1 MARRLWSTLFGLTLA
16 AVVAQPSM
24 AQDKPAEPSI
34 LDLNAATRDQL
45 IAYPGIGAAYAD
57 KIIAGRPFKQRSELV
72 SRNIMPAGVYLS
84 IKKYL
89 VPTSEDKKAEEEAAK
104 NRPPAPMFDDRGRI
118 NLNVASREQL
128 LGIPE
133 IGLAY
138 ADKIIQNRPISSL
151 EDLVKRGLMPAEQV
165 RKAGLRVFA
174 Q

>member
-1 MARRLWSTLFGLTLA
+1 MVSDTLDELRAVKLTLA
-16 AVVAQPSM
+16 EQADELSNAQRASREALAAVEASRQEALAAQR
-24 AQDKPAEPSI
+24 AQAKLLDKVEGE
-34 LDLNAATRDQL
+34 
-45 IAYPGIGAAYAD
+45 IA
-57 KIIAGRPFKQRSELV
+57 ELV
-72 SRNIMPAGVYLS
+72 AAEEKR
-84 IKKYL
+84 
-89 VPTSEDKKAEEEAAK
+89 KAEEEAAK

-128 LGIPE
+128 LAIPE